1 MSTQRENKTTQTYW
15 IHIRLNRR
23 RAATD
28 LFFVGVGKFHTIR
41 SFANAQM
48 HAMAAHTRPQSSL
61 SLHIHPKSRPLG
73 MRIMH
78 SDRLSFAVVRAA
90 SYQHVC
96 SRNSRINSLSRL
108 RSHSRISYKLKEEKE
123 KKRTC
128 RRPGERFSCNAM
140 CARWCVCVCVRAIVY
155 TLHWV
160 VSVFRFSSN
169 LFIFLLFHFMF
180 FIFFSFV
187 FIFLLMPLFAS
198 AAWRVAAERLR
209 VYGSHFYQHRRLR
222 LCRCSSRCESW
233 CVCEWVCAKCS
244 LDKDIQFHIRF
255 YLLALLVLRCCSH
268 TFLYAQ
274 RRPHGIFDFSWNPR
288 SVVARHKH
296 TLFRA
301 YEWYNLFARRSHT
314 VFYLMCVIWS
324 IVADSH
330 MWWDMKSFDNRKSV
344 FICRSRCRRRAPRKW
359 YVRFWFFYFAK

>member
-180 FIFFSFV
+180 FIFFFFRFYFS
-187 FIFLLMPLFAS
+187 S
-198 AAWRVAAERLR
+198 YAA
-209 VYGSHFYQHRRLR
+209 
-222 LCRCSSRCESW
+222 
-233 CVCEWVCAKCS
+233 
-244 LDKDIQFHIRF
+244 IRF
-255 YLLALLVLRCCSH
+255 GRLACSRRTVACVWVAFLPTSAI
-268 TFLYAQ
+268 TF
-274 RRPHGIFDFSWNPR
+274 
-288 SVVARHKH
+288 V
-296 TLFRA
+296 
-301 YEWYNLFARRSHT
+301 
-314 VFYLMCVIWS
+314 
-324 IVADSH
+324 
-330 MWWDMKSFDNRKSV
+330 SV
-344 FICRSRCRRRAPRKW
+344 FVSMRELVCVWVSVC
-359 YVRFWFFYFAK
+359 